1 MKSYAIQNF
10 KKVWVNRT
18 YMVPVNSY
26 SAESNNVFEAHQLAY
41 RRIKQA
47 VVGCGFDWTDAL
59 VETYGWPVRI
69 WPEGGMRSIK
79 YAGSETF
86 VTTRACEDFVYAVN
100 HNGNEPPPRK
110 LILT

>member
-1 MKSYAIQNF
+1 MKNYAKQDF
-10 KKVWVNRT
+10 ELVWVNRQ
-18 YMVPVNSY
+18 YLVPVNNY
-26 SAESNNVFEAHQLAY
+26 GQPSNNMPSSHQLAY

-47 VVGCGFDWTDAL
+47 VVGCGFYWSDTL
-59 VETYGWPVRI
+59 VETHNWPVSR

-79 YAGSETF
+79 YEGSETF

-100 HNGNEPPPRK
+100 HNGNKPPPRK